1 MYNRAD
7 GKHNFFV
14 NRDYRQDQRAAV
26 SLGFEMTKRQGIAF
40 IDGNYIRT
48 EDAKISVFDLGFER
62 SDVVY
67 DVIST
72 WKGLFFRL
80 DDHLDRFLRSA
91 GGFRLS
97 CPYNR
102 DEIKYILA
110 ECTSRAG
117 LRDAY
122 VKMVLTAG
130 HYTGPER
137 LDYRA
142 TTPAFFAFAIPYLWV
157 ANPEKQKI
165 GLSVHIASTRRI
177 PDICVDASYKN
188 YHWGDL
194 TRAQNEAREA
204 GADIAVLCGI
214 TGKLAEAP
222 GSNIFVWKGGKL
234 FTPATNCLRGI
245 TRLAVFDLAKL
256 MGVELETG
264 DYPPAVLREADEAFL
279 SSTAGGIMPVT
290 RVDGKPLG
298 DGKPGRRTMELRDL
312 YWSKRE
318 AGWLGTS
325 IADLL
330 RPEPT
335 ASGRE
340 RVTH

>member
-1 MYNRAD
+1 MA
-7 GKHNFFV
+7 K
-14 NRDYRQDQRAAV
+14 
-26 SLGFEMTKRQGIAF
+26 QGIAF
-40 IDGNYIRT
+40 IDGNYIKT
-48 EDAKISVFDLGFER
+48 EDAKISLFDLGFEH

-91 GGFRLS
+91 EGFRLS

-102 DEIKYILA
+102 DEIKQILA

-122 VKMVLTAG
+122 VKMALTAG
-130 HYTGPER
+130 HHSGAER

-142 TTPAFFAFAIPYLWV
+142 TTPVFFAFAIPYLWI

-165 GLSVHIASTRRI
+165 GLSVHVAPTPRI

-188 YHWGDL
+188 HHWGDL
-194 TRAQNEAREA
+194 TRAQNEARDA

-234 FTPATNCLRGI
+234 FTPATNCLGGI
-245 TRLAVFDLAKL
+245 TRLTVFDLAKL

-264 DYPPAVLREADEAFL
+264 DYPPDVLREADEAFL
-279 SSTAGGIMPVT
+279 TSTAGGIMPVT

-298 DGKPGRRTMELRDL
+298 DGKPGRRTIELRDL

-318 AGWLGTS
+318 AAWLGTP
-325 IADLL
+325 IEDLL
-330 RPEPT
+330 RLEPT
-335 ASGRE
+335 TSNRE
-340 RVTH
+340 RITH

>member
-1 MYNRAD
+1 
-7 GKHNFFV
+7 
-14 NRDYRQDQRAAV
+14 
-26 SLGFEMTKRQGIAF
+26 MTRRRGIAF
-40 IDGNYIRT
+40 IDGNYIKT
-48 EDAKISVFDLGFER
+48 DDAKISVFDLGFER

-72 WKGLFFRL
+72 WKDLFFRL

-122 VKMVLTAG
+122 VKMALTAG

-142 TTPAFFAFAIPYLWV
+142 TTPAFFAFAIPYLWI
-157 ANPEKQKI
+157 ANPEKQEDRPQCSHCFHTPHPRHMRGRKLQE
-165 GLSVHIASTRRI
+165 LSLGRLDPSAERSAGCRGRHRR
-177 PDICVDASYKN
+177 PMWH
-188 YHWGDL
+188 HWKAG
-194 TRAQNEAREA
+194 RGSREA
-204 GADIAVLCGI
+204 TSLS
-214 TGKLAEAP
+214 GKAESSSPRRPTACAGLHGWRSSTWRNLW
-222 GSNIFVWKGGKL
+222 GSNLK
-234 FTPATNCLRGI
+234 PAIIR
-245 TRLAVFDLAKL
+245 
-256 MGVELETG
+256 
-264 DYPPAVLREADEAFL
+264 PAVLREADEAFL
-279 SSTAGGIMPVT
+279 SSTAGGIMPLT

-318 AGWLGTS
+318 AGWLGTP
-325 IADLL
+325 IEGLL

-335 ASGRE
+335 TSGRE
-340 RVTH
+340 RIHSLRREKEPT